1 MTKIRMVNYV
11 IVKLNRRFS
20 KRYSAI
26 FISLFF
32 VSIFSFAFTK
42 SDVYR
47 ELARSQRLINE
58 VYKSLITRYA
68 DRLDTEKFTKIV
80 INNIL
85 DDLDPYTV
93 YMEEDE
99 KESLDLLTKGKYGG
113 VGINLGVRE
122 KKLTVISPMDNS
134 PAKRKGIIAGDI
146 IVKID
151 GLLTK
156 EMSLDDAAK
165 QIRGPK
171 GTDVILSIKRFGDEK
186 LIDFTLTRDYITV
199 KDVAYTG
206 MLNDETGYIR
216 LTRFSKNSGPEMRS
230 AIKNLQTENASR
242 IIIDLRDN
250 PGGVLQSAIEILDM
264 ITPKGS
270 TLLSTKGRLPESNKN
285 YISRK
290 EPMLDEDI
298 KIAILINEGSA
309 SASEIIAGAVQ
320 DLDRGVVVG
329 TRSFGKGLVQSVY
342 GLDGSGKRNLKVTTA
357 KYYIP
362 SGRLIQKPG
371 YIDDEVIVNDGKV
384 DSLFYTIGGR
394 KVKGGGGISPDYEVE
409 MPKATPLVLECWRKG
424 LFFNFAQERQ
434 HRYDSYEDALA
445 DVTIL
450 DDFKSY
456 IDTQDVDVN
465 TEGEKDLEKAREKI
479 LSLDST
485 NIDLTHA
492 FDFLETFII
501 DHEAILFDEEVDLL
515 KRRLFLELIGI
526 MEGSEYRVKE
536 SIKDDPVVMKAKE
549 ILQDPIAYTSS
560 FIPDQETET
569 VSN

>member
-1 MTKIRMVNYV
+1 MKF
-11 IVKLNRRFS
+11 NRKFS
-20 KRYSAI
+20 LHY
-26 FISLFF
+26 FILFF
-32 VSIFSFAFTK
+32 SLLSISIVSFAFTK

-99 KESLDLLTKGKYGG
+99 KEGLDLLTKGKYGG

-134 PAKRKGIIAGDI
+134 PAKRKGVISGDI

-151 GLLTK
+151 GLFTK

-165 QIRGPK
+165 HIRGPK

-186 LIDFTLTRDYITV
+186 LIDFTLTRDNITV

-206 MLNDETGYIR
+206 MLDDETGYIR

-230 AIKNLQTENASR
+230 AIKNIQTENASR
-242 IIIDLRDN
+242 IVIDLRDN
-250 PGGVLQSAIEILDM
+250 PGGLLQSAIEILDM

-270 TLLSTKGRLPESNKN
+270 TLLSTKGRLPESNKH

-290 EPMLDEDI
+290 DPIIGEDI
-298 KIAILINEGSA
+298 MIAVLINEGSA

-320 DLDRGVVVG
+320 DLDRGIIIG

-342 GLDGSGKRNLKVTTA
+342 GLDGSGKRSLKVTTA

-371 YIDDEVIVNDGKV
+371 YIDDKVIINEEEE

-394 KVKGGGGISPDYEVE
+394 RVKGGGGISPDYEVE
-409 MPKATPLVLECWRKG
+409 MPKVTPLVLECWRKG

-434 HRYDSYEDALA
+434 HRYDTYDDALV

-456 IDTQDVDVN
+456 LDNQEVDVN
-465 TEGEKDLEKAREKI
+465 TDGEKDLEKAREKI
-479 LSLDST
+479 LSLDSA
-485 NIDLTHA
+485 NMDLTHA
-492 FDFLETFII
+492 FDFVETFII
-501 DHEAILFDEEVDLL
+501 DREAVLYDEEVDLL
-515 KRRLFLELIGI
+515 KRRLYLELIGI
-526 MEGSEYRVKE
+526 MKGSEYRVEE
-536 SIKDDPVVMKAKE
+536 SIKNDPIVLKAKE
-549 ILQDPIAYTSS
+549 ILKDPIAYTSS
-560 FIPDQETET
+560 FVPYQEAET

>member
-1 MTKIRMVNYV
+1 MKHNRKI
-11 IVKLNRRFS
+11 S
-20 KRYSAI
+20 KRYSAV
-26 FISLFF
+26 FFSLLF
-32 VSIFSFAFTK
+32 VSILSFAFTK

-58 VYKSLITRYA
+58 VYKSIITRYA

-99 KESLDLLTKGKYGG
+99 KEGLDLLTKGKYGG

-134 PAKRKGIIAGDI
+134 PAKRKGVISGDI
-146 IVKID
+146 IIKID

-165 QIRGPK
+165 HIRGPK
-171 GTDVILSIKRFGDEK
+171 GTDVTLSIKRFGDEK
-186 LIDFTLTRDYITV
+186 LIDFTLTRDNITV

-206 MLNDETGYIR
+206 MLDDETGYIR

-230 AIKNLQTENASR
+230 AIKNLQTESVSR
-242 IIIDLRDN
+242 IVIDLRDN
-250 PGGVLQSAIEILDM
+250 PGGLLQSAIEILDM
-264 ITPKGS
+264 MTPKGS
-270 TLLSTKGRLPESNKN
+270 TLLSTKGRLPESNKH

-290 EPMLDEDI
+290 DPILGEDT

-320 DLDRGVVVG
+320 DLDRGVIIG

-371 YIDDEVIVNDGKV
+371 YIDDEVIINDDQE

-394 KVKGGGGISPDYEVE
+394 KVKGGGGIAPDYEVE
-409 MPKATPLVLECWRKG
+409 MPKVTPLVLECWRKG

-434 HRYDSYEDALA
+434 HRYDAYDDALV

-456 IDTQDVDVN
+456 LDNQDIDVN
-465 TEGEKDLEKAREKI
+465 TNGEKDLEEAREKI

-485 NIDLTHA
+485 NMDLTHA
-492 FDFLETFII
+492 FDFVETFII
-501 DHEAILFDEEVDLL
+501 DREALLYDEEVDFL
-515 KRRLFLELIGI
+515 KRRLYLELIGI
-526 MEGSEYRVKE
+526 MKGSEYRVEE

-549 ILQDPIAYTSS
+549 ILQDPIGYTSS
-560 FIPDQETET
+560 FIPDEEVETI
-569 VSN
+569 SN

>member
-1 MTKIRMVNYV
+1 MKF
-11 IVKLNRRFS
+11 NRKFS
-20 KRYSAI
+20 LHY
-26 FISLFF
+26 FILFF
-32 VSIFSFAFTK
+32 SLLSISIVSFAFTK

-99 KESLDLLTKGKYGG
+99 KEGLDLLTKGKYGG

-134 PAKRKGIIAGDI
+134 PAKRKGVISGDI

-165 QIRGPK
+165 HIRGPK

-186 LIDFTLTRDYITV
+186 LIDFTLTRDNITV

-206 MLNDETGYIR
+206 MLDDETGYIR

-230 AIKNLQTENASR
+230 AIKNIQTENASR
-242 IIIDLRDN
+242 IVIDLRDN
-250 PGGVLQSAIEILDM
+250 PGGLLQSAIEILDM

-270 TLLSTKGRLPESNKN
+270 TLLSTKGRLPESNKH

-290 EPMLDEDI
+290 DPIIGEDI
-298 KIAILINEGSA
+298 MIAVLINEGSA

-320 DLDRGVVVG
+320 DLDRGIIIG

-342 GLDGSGKRNLKVTTA
+342 GLDGSGKRSLKVTTA

-371 YIDDEVIVNDGKV
+371 YIDDKVIINEEEE

-394 KVKGGGGISPDYEVE
+394 RVKGGGGISPDYEVE
-409 MPKATPLVLECWRKG
+409 MPKVTPLVLECWRKG

-434 HRYDSYEDALA
+434 HRYDTYDDALV

-456 IDTQDVDVN
+456 LDNQEVDVN
-465 TEGEKDLEKAREKI
+465 TDGEKDLEKAREKI

-485 NIDLTHA
+485 NMDLTHA
-492 FDFLETFII
+492 FDFVETFII
-501 DHEAILFDEEVDLL
+501 DREAVLYDEEVDLL
-515 KRRLFLELIGI
+515 KRRLYLELIGI
-526 MEGSEYRVKE
+526 MKGSEYRVEE
-536 SIKDDPVVMKAKE
+536 SIKNDPIVLKAKE
-549 ILQDPIAYTSS
+549 ILKDPIAYTSS
-560 FIPDQETET
+560 FVPYQEAET

>member
-1 MTKIRMVNYV
+1 MKF
-11 IVKLNRRFS
+11 NRKFS
-20 KRYSAI
+20 LHYFTIFFSVL
-26 FISLFF
+26 FISI
-32 VSIFSFAFTK
+32 VSFAFTK

-99 KESLDLLTKGKYGG
+99 KEGLDLLTKGKYGG

-134 PAKRKGIIAGDI
+134 PAKRKGVISGDI

-165 QIRGPK
+165 HIRGPK

-186 LIDFTLTRDYITV
+186 LIDFTLTRDNITV

-206 MLNDETGYIR
+206 MLDDETGYIR

-230 AIKNLQTENASR
+230 AIKNIQTENASR
-242 IIIDLRDN
+242 IVIDLRDN
-250 PGGVLQSAIEILDM
+250 PGGLLQSAIEILDM

-270 TLLSTKGRLPESNKN
+270 TLLSTKGRLPESNKH

-290 EPMLDEDI
+290 DPIIDEDI
-298 KIAILINEGSA
+298 KIAVLINEGSA
-309 SASEIIAGAVQ
+309 SASEIISGAVQ
-320 DLDRGVVVG
+320 DLDRGIIIG

-342 GLDGSGKRNLKVTTA
+342 GLDGSGKRSLKVTTA

-371 YIDDEVIVNDGKV
+371 YIDDEVIINEEEE

-394 KVKGGGGISPDYEVE
+394 RVKGGGGISPDYEVE
-409 MPKATPLVLECWRKG
+409 MPKVTPLVLECWRKG

-434 HRYDSYEDALA
+434 HRYDTYDDALV

-456 IDTQDVDVN
+456 LDNQEIDVN
-465 TEGEKDLEKAREKI
+465 TDGEKDLEKAREKI

-485 NIDLTHA
+485 NMDLTHA
-492 FDFLETFII
+492 FDFVETFII
-501 DHEAILFDEEVDLL
+501 DREAVLYDEEVDLL
-515 KRRLFLELIGI
+515 KRRLYLELIGI
-526 MEGSEYRVKE
+526 MKGSEYRVEE

-560 FIPDQETET
+560 FIPDEETEII
-569 VSN
+569 SN

>member
-1 MTKIRMVNYV
+1 MKHNRKI
-11 IVKLNRRFS
+11 S
-20 KRYSAI
+20 KRYFAV
-26 FISLFF
+26 FFSLLF
-32 VSIFSFAFTK
+32 VSILSFAFTK

-99 KESLDLLTKGKYGG
+99 KEGLDLLTKGKYGG

-134 PAKRKGIIAGDI
+134 PAKRKGVISGDI

-165 QIRGPK
+165 HIRGPK

-186 LIDFTLTRDYITV
+186 LIDFTLTRDNITV

-206 MLNDETGYIR
+206 MLDDETGYIR

-230 AIKNLQTENASR
+230 AIKNLQTESVSR
-242 IIIDLRDN
+242 IVIDLRDN
-250 PGGVLQSAIEILDM
+250 PGGLLQSAIEILDM
-264 ITPKGS
+264 MTPKGS
-270 TLLSTKGRLPESNKN
+270 TLLSTKGRLPESNKH

-290 EPMLDEDI
+290 DPILGEDT

-320 DLDRGVVVG
+320 DLDRGVIIG

-371 YIDDEVIVNDGKV
+371 YIDDEVIINDDQE

-394 KVKGGGGISPDYEVE
+394 KVKGGGGIFPDYEVE
-409 MPKATPLVLECWRKG
+409 MPKTTPLVLECWRKG

-434 HRYDSYEDALA
+434 HRYETYDDALV

-456 IDTQDVDVN
+456 LDNQDIDVN
-465 TEGEKDLEKAREKI
+465 TNGEKDLEKAREKI

-485 NIDLTHA
+485 NMDLTHA
-492 FDFLETFII
+492 FDFVETFII
-501 DHEAILFDEEVDLL
+501 DREALLYDEEVDLL
-515 KRRLFLELIGI
+515 KRRLYLELIGI
-526 MEGSEYRVKE
+526 MKGSEYRVEE

-549 ILQDPIAYTSS
+549 ILQDPIGYTSS
-560 FIPDQETET
+560 FIPDEEAETI
-569 VSN
+569 SN

>member
-1 MTKIRMVNYV
+1 MNHNRKI
-11 IVKLNRRFS
+11 S
-20 KRYSAI
+20 KRYSAVFFSLL
-26 FISLFF
+26 FISIL
-32 VSIFSFAFTK
+32 SFAFTK

-99 KESLDLLTKGKYGG
+99 KEGLDLLTKGKYGG

-134 PAKRKGIIAGDI
+134 PAKRKGVISGDI

-165 QIRGPK
+165 HIRGPK
-171 GTDVILSIKRFGDEK
+171 GTDVTLSIKRFGDEK
-186 LIDFTLTRDYITV
+186 LIDFTLTRDNITV

-206 MLNDETGYIR
+206 MLDDETGYIR
-216 LTRFSKNSGPEMRS
+216 LTRFSKNSGPEIRS
-230 AIKNLQTENASR
+230 AIKNHQTESASR
-242 IIIDLRDN
+242 IVIDLRDN
-250 PGGVLQSAIEILDM
+250 PGGLLQSAIEILDM
-264 ITPKGS
+264 MTLKGS
-270 TLLSTKGRLPESNKN
+270 ALLSTKGRLPESNKH

-290 EPMLDEDI
+290 DPILGEDT

-320 DLDRGVVVG
+320 DLDRGVIVG

-371 YIDDEVIVNDGKV
+371 YIDDEVIINDDQE

-394 KVKGGGGISPDYEVE
+394 KVKGGGGIAPDYEVE

-434 HRYDSYEDALA
+434 HRYDTYDDALV

-456 IDTQDVDVN
+456 LDNQDIDVN
-465 TEGEKDLEKAREKI
+465 TNGEKDLEEARKKI
-479 LSLDST
+479 LSFDST
-485 NIDLTHA
+485 NMDLTHA
-492 FDFLETFII
+492 FDFVETFII
-501 DHEAILFDEEVDLL
+501 DREATLFEVEKDDLR
-515 KRRLFLELIGI
+515 RRLLLELVSI
-526 MEGSEYRVKE
+526 MKGTEYRVEE
-536 SIKDDPVVMKAKE
+536 SIKDDPVVIKAKE
-549 ILQDPIAYTSS
+549 ILQDPVAYSGLFQPKINDQS
-560 FIPDQETET
+560 F
-569 VSN
+569 

>member
-1 MTKIRMVNYV
+1 MKHNRKI
-11 IVKLNRRFS
+11 S
-20 KRYSAI
+20 KRYSAVFFSLL
-26 FISLFF
+26 FISIL
-32 VSIFSFAFTK
+32 SFAFTK

-99 KESLDLLTKGKYGG
+99 KEGLDLLTKGKYGG

-134 PAKRKGIIAGDI
+134 PAKRKGVISGDI
-146 IVKID
+146 IIKID

-165 QIRGPK
+165 HIRGPK
-171 GTDVILSIKRFGDEK
+171 GTDVTLSIKRFGDEK
-186 LIDFTLTRDYITV
+186 LIDFTLTRDNITV

-206 MLNDETGYIR
+206 MLDDETGYIR
-216 LTRFSKNSGPEMRS
+216 LTRFSKNSGPEIRS
-230 AIKNLQTENASR
+230 AIKNLQTESASR
-242 IIIDLRDN
+242 IVIDLRDN
-250 PGGVLQSAIEILDM
+250 PGGLLQSAIEILDM
-264 ITPKGS
+264 MTPKGS
-270 TLLSTKGRLPESNKN
+270 TLLSTKGRLPESNKH

-290 EPMLDEDI
+290 DPILGEDT

-320 DLDRGVVVG
+320 DLDRGVIIG

-371 YIDDEVIVNDGKV
+371 YIDDEIIINDDQE

-394 KVKGGGGISPDYEVE
+394 KVKGGGGIAPDYEVE

-434 HRYDSYEDALA
+434 HRYDTYDDALV

-456 IDTQDVDVN
+456 LDNQDIDVN
-465 TEGEKDLEKAREKI
+465 TNGEKALEEAREKI

-485 NIDLTHA
+485 NMDLTHA
-492 FDFLETFII
+492 FDFVETFII
-501 DHEAILFDEEVDLL
+501 DREALLYDEEVDFL
-515 KRRLFLELIGI
+515 KRRLYLELIGI
-526 MEGSEYRVKE
+526 MKGSEYRVEE

-549 ILQDPIAYTSS
+549 ILQDPIGYTSS
-560 FIPDQETET
+560 FIPDEEVETI
-569 VSN
+569 SN

>member
-1 MTKIRMVNYV
+1 
-11 IVKLNRRFS
+11 VKFNRKFS
-20 KRYSAI
+20 LHYFTIFFSVL
-26 FISLFF
+26 FISI
-32 VSIFSFAFTK
+32 VSFAFTK

-85 DDLDPYTV
+85 NDLDPYTV

-99 KESLDLLTKGKYGG
+99 KKGLDLLTKGKYGG

-134 PAKRKGIIAGDI
+134 PAKRKGVISGDI

-151 GLLTK
+151 GLFTK

-165 QIRGPK
+165 HIRGPK

-186 LIDFTLTRDYITV
+186 LIDFTLTRDNITV

-206 MLNDETGYIR
+206 MLDDETGYIR

-230 AIKNLQTENASR
+230 AIKNIQTENASR
-242 IIIDLRDN
+242 IVIDLRDN
-250 PGGVLQSAIEILDM
+250 PGGLLQSAIEILDM

-270 TLLSTKGRLPESNKN
+270 TLLSTKGRLPESNKH

-290 EPMLDEDI
+290 DPIIDEDI
-298 KIAILINEGSA
+298 KIAVLINEGSA
-309 SASEIIAGAVQ
+309 SASEIISGAVQ
-320 DLDRGVVVG
+320 DLDRGIIIG

-342 GLDGSGKRNLKVTTA
+342 GLDGSGKRSLKVTTA

-371 YIDDEVIVNDGKV
+371 YIDDEVIINENDD

-394 KVKGGGGISPDYEVE
+394 RVRGGGGISPDYEVE
-409 MPKATPLVLECWRKG
+409 MPKVTPLVLECWRKG

-434 HRYDSYEDALA
+434 HRYDTYDDALV

-456 IDTQDVDVN
+456 LDNQEIDVN
-465 TEGEKDLEKAREKI
+465 TDGEKDLEKAREKI

-485 NIDLTHA
+485 NMDLTHA
-492 FDFLETFII
+492 FDFVETFII
-501 DHEAILFDEEVDLL
+501 DREAVLYDEEVDLL
-515 KRRLFLELIGI
+515 KRRLYLELIGI
-526 MEGSEYRVKE
+526 MKGSEYRVEE

-560 FIPDQETET
+560 FIPDEETEII
-569 VSN
+569 SN